1 VIREGVGWAESSR
14 ERRRTGGF
22 TQLPNRALASSL
34 SYVWEGEM
42 TSQPGQSE
50 FSVAAVAHDGRMVVT
65 IRGEIDVLTA
75 PEIGIA
81 IAAALRMHPYT
92 LVLDLG
98 AVTFMDSS
106 GCRALVEARRESF
119 KSAVDLE
126 LRDITEP
133 CLRTLQLLDL
143 DKLFSFTDGNG

>member
-1 VIREGVGWAESSR
+1 MGATP
-14 ERRRTGGF
+14 RTGGF
-22 TQLPNRALASSL
+22 TQLPKPGRRLFPEP
-34 SYVWEGEM
+34 YVGKGEM
-42 TSQPGQSE
+42 TSEPARPE
-50 FSVAAVAHDGRMVVT
+50 FSVAAEAHDGRMVVT
-65 IRGEIDVLTA
+65 VRGELDLLTSA
-75 PEIGIA
+75 EMGTA

-92 LVLDLG
+92 LVIDLG

-133 CLRTLQLLDL
+133 CRRTLQVLAV
-143 DKLFSFTDGNG
+143 DKLFTFTDGNHDGS